1 MYSAY
6 PTTRFEEY
14 PSTYSL
20 CGTLNTTIS
29 GSATRLTYQDGCD
42 VYDGKITINHQAP
55 TFTYPSH
62 PPPSETVDSD
72 LDLVR
77 DPKGWTYSASI
88 DYGCC
93 GDTLA
98 SAHFPDLGVWACA
111 RIEALTV
118 VAPQGPTTKSTV
130 TIITATSTSTEAN
143 VPSPSSTRNAMQ
155 DPVAVV
161 AVSTGQTSNLPP
173 PPLPTQVASPIV
185 HETLVSEHGFQ
196 PSTATENTGPSAKVE
211 PTMAGFVDTLDHA
224 EISTLPVPVQVSITD
239 NQGRVIALPA
249 SAAAALLV
257 PISATYIDAQ
267 RNAIVST
274 SLAAIIPVPLSSTN
288 EGGEVTASPS
298 LAIAPV
304 TVSTPVVLTSTNAQG
319 RIVTSTS
326 YLPALLLTTRDARG
340 SQLITTSPLLPA
352 VEIANTNAKE
362 SPVLTTSKLLPTNA
376 GPPVLTIGSQTITAN
391 SQNQYIIGSQTL
403 TSGGRIIVSGT
414 TISPFPSVNGVIAGT
429 NTETLKSG
437 PFSGAI
443 SPPAIMIGS
452 QTITA
457 DSLGRYVFGSQTL
470 TPGGAIT
477 IAGTKISL
485 APGLTPGGG
494 TAISDNMISALPGG
508 AGLIFGTSTE
518 KLISGPLP
526 DITSLP
532 AIVVGS
538 QTITADSSGQYVF
551 SSQTLT
557 PGGVITIAG
566 TRLPLALL
574 DNMISPLPGGTGVIL
589 GTSTEKLIS
598 GPLPDITSPPAITV
612 RSQIITA
619 DSLGQYLFGSQ
630 TLTPGGIITIAGTT
644 ISLAPGGTEAIVGSS
659 TEVLRPEI
667 ISTHLGKEG
676 YGNAGVPKITSPA
689 ITIGSQTITA
699 DSLGQYV
706 FGSQTMTPGGVI
718 KIAGTTVSL
727 APGRTGALVG
737 SSTEV
742 LGPEIIGDHSGKE
755 SYGNA
760 NGPEITS
767 PPAIVIGS
775 QTITADSSG
784 QYVFGSHTLTPGGV
798 VTIAGTT
805 VSLAPDGS
813 EAIVVSSTEG
823 LGQYIIGG
831 LGGREGY
838 GNTSAVLSFSGAAT
852 QSVWGWRI
860 LVVMGLAVVMML

>member
-526 DITSLP
+526 DITS
-532 AIVVGS
+532 
-538 QTITADSSGQYVF
+538 
-551 SSQTLT
+551 
-557 PGGVITIAG
+557 
-566 TRLPLALL
+566 
-574 DNMISPLPGGTGVIL
+574 
-589 GTSTEKLIS
+589 
-598 GPLPDITSPPAITV
+598 PPAITV

-767 PPAIVIGS
+767 PPAIVIGN